1 MVNALPIPPKLSTDA
16 NNVLATETPSPAP
29 ITPTPATVA
38 APKPDSVPIPVAPT
52 KPLKTAEKN
61 APPPPRHPQP
71 VKVDPTKVQTGE
83 APGLNVAMSSIQ
95 TRVGTSSINVTDSA
109 FGTRFAFYIQQINQ
123 KLAAQWLTPMLDPNA
138 KGHRVYIVFQ
148 VGRDG
153 TPSNVR
159 IQTPSGD
166 KTLDQTALHALQR
179 IDTFGPLPD
188 GYTGNYINAVYQFDP
203 PDQP

>member
-1 MVNALPIPPKLSTDA
+1 MT
-16 NNVLATETPSPAP
+16 
-29 ITPTPATVA
+29 
-38 APKPDSVPIPVAPT
+38 
-52 KPLKTAEKN
+52 
-61 APPPPRHPQP
+61 
-71 VKVDPTKVQTGE
+71 
-83 APGLNVAMSSIQ
+83 
-95 TRVGTSSINVTDSA
+95 
-109 FGTRFAFYIQQINQ
+109 Q
-123 KLAAQWLTPMLDPNA
+123 KIASQWYTTMLDPGA